1 VRRARPL
8 RQALALAAALAVLAG
23 AGCNTTS
30 EAELRCAETA
40 ARLEACCPGF
50 NAAASA
56 FACEASDGQPLV
68 TLDQAAC
75 VRALGCDEL
84 QSTQVC
90 ARAVVY
96 MNGGPWPVGAPEGLC
111 P

>member
-1 VRRARPL
+1 LA
-8 RQALALAAALAVLAG
+8 ALAAAAL

-30 EAELRCAETA
+30 AAELRCAETA

-50 NAAASA
+50 DAAASA
-56 FACEASDGQPLV
+56 FVCEAADGTPPV
-68 TLDQAAC
+68 TLEQAAC
-75 VRALGCDEL
+75 VAALGCGEL
-84 QSTQVC
+84 QATLVC

-96 MNGGPWPVGAPEGLC
+96 MNGGPWPAGAPEGLC